1 MKAKFIY
8 LVIMITMLSCTQ
20 NIFAQY
26 TREKQDTI
34 IIQDSTKTMF
44 TCPMH
49 PEVIS
54 DKPGACSKCSMELV
68 KLEKQKINSSSEP
81 HQMGMMMCHM
91 HGMVDMNHKHNEQKK
106 GKMNMM
112 KGMGIG
118 MGVMMIVMLI
128 IVVSR

>member
-1 MKAKFIY
+1 MKAKFIS
-8 LVIMITMLSCTQ
+8 LVIMTTMLSFNQ
-20 NIFAQY
+20 NIFAQQ

-54 DKPGACSKCSMELV
+54 DKPGTCSKCSMELV
-68 KLEKQKINSSSEP
+68 KLEKQKINSNSEQ

-106 GKMNMM
+106 GKMKMM
-112 KGMGIG
+112 KWMGIG
-118 MGVMMIVMLI
+118 MGVMMIGI
-128 IVVSR
+128 AATR